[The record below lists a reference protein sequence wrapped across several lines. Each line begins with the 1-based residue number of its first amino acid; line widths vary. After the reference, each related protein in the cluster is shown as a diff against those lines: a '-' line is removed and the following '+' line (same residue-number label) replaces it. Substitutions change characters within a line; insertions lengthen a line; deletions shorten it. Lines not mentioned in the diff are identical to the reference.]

1 MNLKG
6 IKSTQNQ
13 TATILRKLRK
23 SKPAE
28 AEIPEPPKVVVKPAK
43 IKKTTKRVK

>member
-13 TATILRKLRK
+13 TATILRKARK
-23 SKPAE
+23 PKPAE
-28 AEIPEPPKVVVKPAK
+28 VAIPEPPKIVAKPAK
-43 IKKTTKRVK
+43 TKKTNKKSR